1 MQYNNTHFSS
11 CYCDSGYYRPWGALV
26 DDDCLPCPKNC
37 RTCDRTGQ
45 CTACSNDYYLEQDG
59 KCVEAEVRE
68 NVEMDNGIC
77 GIYRK
82 EDFDWYCQK
91 KQLAPMEKDR
101 KANDCIGRIK
111 MAHVFI
117 TTVVPRIATPVPIGE
132 NAYVAKADTFC
143 KTANAFPNANGTNTG
158 MNLVNVSRVRI

>member
-1 MQYNNTHFSS
+1 MWKWTTAYA
-11 CYCDSGYYRPWGALV
+11 GY
-26 DDDCLPCPKNC
+26 
-37 RTCDRTGQ
+37 TGKK
-45 CTACSNDYYLEQDG
+45 TLI
-59 KCVEAEVRE
+59 
-68 NVEMDNGIC
+68 GIV
-77 GIYRK
+77 K
-82 EDFDWYCQK
+82 K